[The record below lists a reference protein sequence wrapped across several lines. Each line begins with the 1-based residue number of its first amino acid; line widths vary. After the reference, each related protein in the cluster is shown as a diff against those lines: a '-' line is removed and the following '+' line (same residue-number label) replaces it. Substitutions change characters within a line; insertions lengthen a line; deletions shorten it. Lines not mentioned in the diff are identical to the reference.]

1 MNFSYPLRI
10 DGFGR
15 TAMTASEEQHVKQLV
30 EQVLFTTLG
39 ERVNR
44 PDFGS
49 GINQLIFGPNSQEI
63 ASATQLLVQGA
74 LQTWLGSLILVEFVD
89 IKTRESTLEVT
100 VQYRLKESGK
110 QHSLKFTKEV

>member
-1 MNFSYPLRI
+1 MQFNYPFKI

-15 TAMTASEEQHVKQLV
+15 SATVSEEQHVKQLV
-30 EQVLFTTLG
+30 EQVLFTALG

-49 GINQLIFGPNSQEI
+49 GINQLVFGPNSQEI

-74 LQTWLGSLILVEFVD
+74 LQTWLGSLILVELVE
-89 IKTRESTLEVT
+89 IKTRDSTLEVI
-100 VQYRLKESGK
+100 VQYRLKNGK
-110 QHSLKFTKEV
+110 QQAVKFSREV